1 MKNLGMSNLHVI
13 FGTGPLGRSV
23 AEELVKRGK
32 TVRMVNRSGKAEG
45 LSRDIEVV
53 AGDAY
58 SHEFTRYI
66 TKGAE
71 VVYQCA
77 QPEYDQWTEKFP
89 ALQTSILESTAH
101 NSAKL
106 VIADNLYMYGDPNSQ
121 TISETSLE
129 NPHTK
134 KGKLRK
140 QMADT
145 ALEAHRTGKLQV
157 ALSRPSHYFGP
168 GYDIAANFMFLPAL
182 KDKAVQL
189 LGKADVPHSFS
200 YVPDAGRAMAI
211 LGTSE
216 QSWGQV
222 WIPPVMPVMKQREFA
237 QKVWQTAGQS
247 GTAKITLLH
256 KWMLSLVGLFN
267 PASRETVEMLYEFE
281 KPYIVD
287 SSKFEKTFGVT
298 ATPLDEAVKR
308 TLEYYQ
314 TQLNQGK
321 VENQPD
327 STISPKALTK

>member
-32 TVRMVNRSGKAEG
+32 QVRMVNRSGKRE
-45 LSRDIEVV
+45 SIPQSIEVI

-58 SHEFTRYI
+58 SLEFTRRI
-66 TKGAE
+66 TENAE

-77 QPEYDQWTEKFP
+77 QPQYHQWTEKFP
-89 ALQTSILESTAH
+89 ALQTSILEGAANN
-101 NSAKL
+101 NSKL
-106 VIADNLYMYGDPNSQ
+106 VIADNLYMYGDPNGQ
-121 TISETSLE
+121 TISETSPQ

-140 QMADT
+140 QMAEM

-168 GYDIAANFMFLPAL
+168 GYDIAANFIFLPAL
-182 KDKAVQL
+182 KGKSLQL
-189 LGKADVPHSFS
+189 LGRADLPHSFS
-200 YVPDAGRAMAI
+200 YVPDAGKAMAV

-222 WIPPVMPVMKQREFA
+222 WIPPVIPAMTQKELA
-237 QKVWQTAGQS
+237 QKIWQVAGNS
-247 GTAKITLLH
+247 GNAKITLLN
-256 KWMLSLVGLFN
+256 KWMLGLVGLFN

-281 KPYIVD
+281 KPYLVNA
-287 SSKFEKTFGVT
+287 STFEKAFGIK
-298 ATPLDEAVKR
+298 ATPLDEALEK
-308 TLEYYQ
+308 TLAWYQ
-314 TQLNQGK
+314 S
-321 VENQPD
+321 D
-327 STISPKALTK
+327 LTKASHNTNVLATK